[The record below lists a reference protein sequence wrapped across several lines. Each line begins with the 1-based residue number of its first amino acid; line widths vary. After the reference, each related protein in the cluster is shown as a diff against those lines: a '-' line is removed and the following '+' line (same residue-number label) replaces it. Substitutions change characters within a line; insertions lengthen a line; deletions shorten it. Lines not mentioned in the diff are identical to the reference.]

1 MWGKILKEVFAN
13 LVYRIVEAKR
23 NLSMLMV
30 A

>member
-1 MWGKILKEVFAN
+1 MWGKIVKEVSAN

-23 NLSMLMV
+23 IAYVLM